1 MTQDQ
6 IARYIELVRKLFG
19 IISYQELEEY
29 EELDMMYQ
37 EMQRRRKE
45 VTHAGWEV
53 MRGGLDEA
61 D

>member
-6 IARYIELVRKLFG
+6 IARYIELVRKLSG
-19 IISYQELEEY
+19 IISYRELEEY

-45 VTHAGWEV
+45 EPAKAEKPQ
-53 MRGGLDEA
+53 
-61 D
+61 